1 MNRKNQKGR
10 GWHNEPGRHKLAAYG
25 IKTTIGDKA
34 KQIEGH
40 MSDFGTMYDYEE
52 DSLYRICAVIEQYKP
67 DYVLKHN

>member
-1 MNRKNQKGR
+1 
-10 GWHNEPGRHKLAAYG
+10 
-25 IKTTIGDKA
+25 
-34 KQIEGH
+34 